1 MNEYP
6 DHIVIAK
13 LSSLLYGFNQFLEYV
28 IDLII
33 VVQFFKD
40 LNSEFICVAFKFL
53 ISQFRIPTILNFPRL
68 VFSVWN
74 MSSSKL
80 KPSFGGRG
88 GVLVG
93 FGGLIRS

>member
-1 MNEYP
+1 MNDYP

-40 LNSEFICVAFKFL
+40 LNSEFICVAFEFL
-53 ISQFRIPTILNFPRL
+53 ILPVSDANYFELSKTRVFGLEYVIVEVETI
-68 VFSVWN
+68 VW
-74 MSSSKL
+74 
-80 KPSFGGRG
+80 R
-88 GVLVG
+88 
-93 FGGLIRS
+93 